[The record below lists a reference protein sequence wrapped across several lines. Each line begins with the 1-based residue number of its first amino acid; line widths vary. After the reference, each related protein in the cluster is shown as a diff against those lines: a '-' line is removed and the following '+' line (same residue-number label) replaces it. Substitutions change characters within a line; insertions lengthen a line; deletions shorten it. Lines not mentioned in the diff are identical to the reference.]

1 MATHGEIARVQT
13 ETGVQPGPGGGLAG
27 RPRAAR
33 RRAARRR
40 ARRGSPGLR
49 ARLLAGGAWAAGAAA
64 AFAVYLRL
72 AQTRAVN
79 SDGASQALQAWDMLH
94 GNPLLRGW
102 TVSDVSFYTTEL
114 PQYAIIELVRGL
126 RADVVDTA
134 AAVTYTLA
142 VLLAALVAKGTAPGR
157 QGLLRAAFAAAIML
171 APQLASGT
179 NVLLS
184 SPDHIGTSVPL
195 LATWL
200 VIDRLGAGDRP
211 AWYVPAV
218 ASALLCLAEVADS
231 LVLVAGIIPLALVCT
246 ARAVQAALDRS
257 DSGWQG
263 GWRRAAG
270 YQLAMAGGALAA
282 AGAAHWILRAVT
294 AAGGFTVRP
303 LSTQLGPA
311 GVIVRH
317 NLPLA
322 GQCLLV
328 LFGADP
334 SAPSAGESPAFL
346 WLHLAGVALAGAGIV
361 AAALRL
367 RGGGDPGLRGADLV
381 SQVLL
386 AAIAVNLGAFLVT
399 QRVTDLAS
407 AREIAPVLPFAAALA
422 GRQLGPAISALR
434 LSPLPWS
441 LLPWS
446 LLLLAGAGY
455 LAGLGTELAAPAAAP
470 QAGQL
475 TGWLTAHRLAGD
487 GLGGFWQASVVTLAS
502 GGSVAVRPVADLG
515 TGVGAHPGEIN
526 DAWFDP
532 RRSAAHFVVLASGE
546 PGYPG
551 YADEQ
556 AVLATWGPPARV
568 YRAGLY
574 TIWYWP
580 DNLLTGLRR

>member
-1 MATHGEIARVQT
+1 V
-13 ETGVQPGPGGGLAG
+13 L
-27 RPRAAR
+27 
-33 RRAARRR
+33 R

-49 ARLLAGGAWAAGAAA
+49 ARLLAGVAWAGVTAA

-126 RADVVDTA
+126 RADVVDIA
-134 AAVTYTLA
+134 AAVTYILA
-142 VLLAALVAKGTAPGR
+142 VLLAALVAKGAASGR
-157 QGLLRAAFAAAIML
+157 QGLLRAGIAAAIML

-218 ASALLCLAEVADS
+218 TSALLCLAEVADS

-246 ARAVQAALDRS
+246 ARAAQAASNRS
-257 DSGWQG
+257 DSGWPG
-263 GWRRAAG
+263 GWRRAAC

-282 AGAAHWILRAVT
+282 AEAARRILRAVS

-303 LSTQLGPA
+303 LSTQLGSA
-311 GVIVRH
+311 GLIVRH
-317 NLPLA
+317 NFPLA
-322 GQCLLV
+322 GHCLLV

-346 WLHLAGVALAGAGIV
+346 WLHLIGVALAAAGLV
-361 AAALRL
+361 AAAL
-367 RGGGDPGLRGADLV
+367 GLRGRAVGLRGRAVALRGRALGLRDVDLV

-399 QRVTDLAS
+399 TRVTDLAA

-434 LSPLPWS
+434 WRRLPWFLQPCS
-441 LLPWS
+441 LLF
-446 LLLLAGAGY
+446 LAGAGY

-470 QAGQL
+470 QAAQL

-502 GGSVAVRPVADLG
+502 GGRVAVRPVADLG

-526 DAWFDP
+526 NAWFDP
-532 RRSAAHFVVLASGE
+532 RRSAAHFIVLASGE

-551 YADEQ
+551 YADER

-568 YRAGLY
+568 YHAGLY